1 VKLGFGFIALN
12 AFNFSSQNINRDM
25 SLVAL
30 VSLYP
35 TTKDRKLNFPLYMGG
50 GYFLSENKFF
60 FLVGPG
66 IQVSF

>member
-1 VKLGFGFIALN
+1 
-12 AFNFSSQNINRDM
+12 M

-30 VSLYP
+30 ISLYP